1 MKAFLIVATALGL
14 LLAVVV
20 KLENTDAA
28 VEASKVRTELRVTSM
43 LNDIVYYKDV
53 ATRPPQCFAYMWLGG
68 NNGGAGMAAVSCA
81 SVPHAIEF
89 TSNYE

>member
-1 MKAFLIVATALGL
+1 MKQFLIITTALGL
-14 LLAVVV
+14 IIAVII

-28 VEASKVRTELRVTSM
+28 IATAEARIELRVSNQ

-53 ATRPPQCFAYMWLGG
+53 ATNPPLCFAYIWLGG
-68 NNGGAGMAAVSCA
+68 ANGGAGMAAVSCE

-89 TSNYE
+89 SSE

>member
-20 KLENTDAA
+20 KLENTDSAIAA
-28 VEASKVRTELRVTSM
+28 AEARTELRVTNM
-43 LNDIVYYKDV
+43 LNDIVYYKD
-53 ATRPPQCFAYMWLGG
+53 ASTNPPQCFAYMWLGG

-81 SVPHAIEF
+81 SVPNAIEF
-89 TSNYE
+89 SSE